1 MAFLEKLKAIF
12 AAPEVKTEEKKEEK
26 NNDDVRQVF
35 LKTAAQFQEGLQLG
49 RSFVISNASEMQ
61 HLTFV
66 GMGGSLNPAFL
77 LKTYL
82 ENTNCAKQINLVRD
96 YKIPVFVSNN
106 GFFFVISYSGNTE
119 ETLAAYQQAF
129 RQGYPMLVMTS
140 GGILK
145 ELAEKNRTPLLIL
158 PSGYHPRHS
167 VYLML
172 GALLQILQNSGVIEK
187 GEKQKLALQQ
197 IIESLQKPIFE
208 EMGKQ
213 LAETVKGKVPI
224 IYTTPKLGEVGLRW
238 KICFNE
244 NAKVHAF
251 CNQLPELNHNEI
263 NAYAAMQENWKEG
276 FHVLFLVDQEETKEH
291 KKRIAVTKQIIKEQ
305 GYPATEVVIKGAS
318 YLARLLSAVHIGDW
332 VSYYCAMELGVDP
345 GKVEIIERLKK
356 LLKE

>member
-1 MAFLEKLKAIF
+1 MAFLEKLKSVF
-12 AAPEVKTEEKKEEK
+12 SEQETKKEEK
-26 NNDDVRQVF
+26 EEKEKVRRVF
-35 LKTAAQFQEGLQLG
+35 LNTAAQFQEGLQLG
-49 RSFVISNASEMQ
+49 KSFVIPNASETQ

-82 ENTNCAKQINLVRD
+82 ENINCAKQMNLVRD
-96 YKIPVFVSNN
+96 YQIPSFISKN

-129 RQGYPMLVMTS
+129 RQGYPMLVITS

-167 VYLML
+167 VYIML

-197 IIESLQKPIFE
+197 TIESLQKPIFE

-213 LAETVKGKVPI
+213 LAESIKGKVPI

-244 NAKVHAF
+244 NAKIHAF
-251 CNQLPELNHNEI
+251 SNQLPELDHNEI
-263 NAYAAMQENWKEG
+263 NAYVDRNARQEQ

-332 VSYYCAMELGVDP
+332 VSYYCAMGQGVDP

>member
-1 MAFLEKLKAIF
+1 MSFTEKFKQVIYSITGN
-12 AAPEVKTEEKKEEK
+12 EQKEQEPQFI
-26 NNDDVRQVF
+26 DVRQVF
-35 LKTAAQFQEGLQLG
+35 LKTAAQFQEGLQSG
-49 RSFVISNASEMQ
+49 KSFVIPNASELQ

-82 ENTNCAKQINLVRD
+82 ENTNCAKQITLVRD
-96 YKIPVFVSNN
+96 YKIPAFVSKN

-119 ETLAAYQQAF
+119 ETLAAYQQAQKEG
-129 RQGYPMLVMTS
+129 RAMLVITS
-140 GGILK
+140 GGMLK
-145 ELAEKNRTPLLIL
+145 EFAEKNNTPLLIL

-167 VYLML
+167 VYIMF
-172 GALLQILQNSGVIEK
+172 GALLQILQNSGII
-187 GEKQKLALQQ
+187 QKHDEFFQQ
-197 IIESLQKPIFE
+197 TTESLQKPLFE

-213 LAETVKGKVPI
+213 LAESIKGKVPI

-244 NAKVHAF
+244 NTKIHAF
-251 CNQLPELNHNEI
+251 CNQLPELDHNEI
-263 NAYAAMQENWKEG
+263 NAYAALQENWKQG

-291 KKRIAVTKQIIKEQ
+291 KKRIAVTKQLIKEQ
-305 GYPATEVVIKGAS
+305 GYPATEIVIKGPS

-345 GKVEIIERLKK
+345 GKVEIIERLKQ

>member
-1 MAFLEKLKAIF
+1 MAFLERLKAVF
-12 AAPEVKTEEKKEEK
+12 SAESGEEKKEI
-26 NNDDVRQVF
+26 RQVF
-35 LKTAAQFQEGLQLG
+35 LATAAQFQEGLQLG
-49 RSFVISNASEMQ
+49 RSFVIPNASEMQ

-96 YKIPVFVSNN
+96 YKIPAFVSKN

-119 ETLAAYQQAF
+119 ETIAAYQQVF
-129 RQGYPMLVMTS
+129 RQGYPMLVITS
-140 GGILK
+140 GGMLK
-145 ELAEKNRTPLLIL
+145 ELAEKNNTPLLLL
-158 PSGYHPRHS
+158 PTGYHPRHS
-167 VYLML
+167 VYIML
-172 GALLQILQNSGVIEK
+172 GALLQILQNSKIIEK
-187 GEKQKLALQQ
+187 HEIAFQQ
-197 IIESLQKPIFE
+197 TIDSLQKLIFE

-213 LAETVKGKVPI
+213 LAESIKGKVPI

-251 CNQLPELNHNEI
+251 CNQLPELDHNEI
-263 NAYAAMQENWKEG
+263 NAYAALQENWKQG

-291 KKRIAVTKQIIKEQ
+291 KKRIAVTKQIIKDQ
-305 GYPATEVVIKGAS
+305 SYPATEIVIKGPS

-332 VSYYCAMELGVDP
+332 VSYYYAMELGVDP